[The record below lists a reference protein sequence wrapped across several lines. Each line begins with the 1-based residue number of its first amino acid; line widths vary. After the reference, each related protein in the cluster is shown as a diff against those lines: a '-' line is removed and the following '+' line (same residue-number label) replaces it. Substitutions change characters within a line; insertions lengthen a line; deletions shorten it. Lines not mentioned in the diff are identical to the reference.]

1 MELSKRLLDALNKQ
15 INLELGA
22 AYTYK
27 GMEQYFRE
35 EGLPQYAHFFE
46 EHIKEEIEHSE
57 DFRNFVE
64 DVDGHVVYLPLEG
77 VASEYKSAQEVFE
90 AALDH
95 ERMISASIRDILEI
109 AIEEKHYAAENFLR
123 TYIDEQVEEEDLF
136 RSILNAIKY
145 SGEKSVAHFNLMQ
158 LLKHED

>member
-1 MELSKRLLDALNKQ
+1 MELSKRLEEALNKQ

-46 EHIKEEIEHSE
+46 EHTKEEIEHAE
-57 DFRNFVE
+57 DFRNFIE

-77 VASEYKSAQEVFE
+77 VSTEYSSPKEAFE

-95 ERMISASIRDILEI
+95 EKMISASIRDILEI

-123 TYIDEQVEEEDLF
+123 TYIDEQVEEENLF
-136 RSILNAIKY
+136 RSVLEAIKHA
-145 SGEKSVAHFNLMQ
+145 GEKGAAPFTLSQ
-158 LLKHED
+158 ILKHED